1 MPRGTGRNRMNDE
14 IKILAAVARI
24 DDSQAMAAFLA
35 AIPDSEELA
44 ALLARQEPLNTR
56 AYDDPTQTARFVIS
70 DGATAICFTVPD
82 ITIDQAEMIT
92 IECENSDAWTEAPFR
107 LAVARALR

>member
-1 MPRGTGRNRMNDE
+1 DYYRILADARYDAELNTFSGRTIDVPSCFIGGASDWGVRQSPGALEAMPRGTGRNRMNDE

-44 ALLARQEPLNTR
+44 ALLARQEPLN
-56 AYDDPTQTARFVIS
+56 
-70 DGATAICFTVPD
+70 
-82 ITIDQAEMIT
+82 
-92 IECENSDAWTEAPFR
+92 
-107 LAVARALR
+107 